1 MSGDEGGIAAG
12 GKDQDRL
19 RATRTAP
26 GRPGGHRSG
35 TAAAQIRDSST
46 RRPHRADGQSTAYPP
61 SRRLLTLAQAAVYLG
76 LSPWTIRE
84 LVWKGQLPVVRLTRK
99 LLFDLRDLDR
109 LVEQAKD
116 SS

>member
-1 MSGDEGGIAAG
+1 MSQDEGGVGAG
-12 GKDQDRL
+12 SKDQNRL
-19 RATRTAP
+19 ESNRTTP
-26 GRPGGHRSG
+26 GRPSGHRSG

-61 SRRLLTLAQAAVYLG
+61 SRRLLTLAQAAAYLG

-84 LVWKGQLPVVRLTRK
+84 LVWKGRLPLVRLTRK

-116 SS
+116 SC